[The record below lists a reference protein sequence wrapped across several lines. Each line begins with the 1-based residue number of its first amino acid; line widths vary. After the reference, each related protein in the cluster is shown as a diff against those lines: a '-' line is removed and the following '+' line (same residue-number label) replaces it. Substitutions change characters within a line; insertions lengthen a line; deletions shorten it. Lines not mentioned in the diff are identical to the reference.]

1 MNCKTMLKNLSK
13 KVEKNMPTILTV
25 AGICGFWTSGYLV
38 YKATPKYEL
47 VRKSLYETGE
57 PEKIEIVKSGLK
69 VYAPAFIT
77 ATLST
82 ICLIGANS
90 MSIHRHAALVA
101 AYALSEANLK
111 EFKETAEELTTSK
124 QFEKIKDAVA
134 AKKIENNPPSKQEI
148 ISTTGGNTLC
158 YEVVSGRY
166 FRSSVNAIKKAENE
180 VNSILNTEGQ
190 ASFNTFCTELG
201 LAELPIGEDLGW
213 SFNFGGLMKVDI
225 STGIAKDLNDEP
237 CLVVSYANGPDYNYD
252 NF

>member
-57 PEKIEIVKSGLK
+57 PEKIEIIKSGLK

-124 QFEKIKDAVA
+124 QFEKIKDTVFYLI
-134 AKKIENNPPSKQEI
+134 KNVEILFIIQEPLKIICLGNLDVSHSRIILHYILYQWKLRFYKQVR
-148 ISTTGGNTLC
+148 LLRQ
-158 YEVVSGRY
+158 V
-166 FRSSVNAIKKAENE
+166 
-180 VNSILNTEGQ
+180 
-190 ASFNTFCTELG
+190 
-201 LAELPIGEDLGW
+201 
-213 SFNFGGLMKVDI
+213 
-225 STGIAKDLNDEP
+225 
-237 CLVVSYANGPDYNYD
+237 
-252 NF
+252 